1 MINKTHIVLLLFF
14 CISAVFSQRVDPLEI
29 TTINPENSTYDLD
42 QKMSINME
50 DSDIKNVLMLIGE
63 LTGLNIVI
71 SPAVKDTITA
81 SLIDVSVKSALDAIL
96 KPNGYSYFVQEN
108 IIVVKD
114 SQTQMVGELETVVVK
129 LNYINSSDLIG
140 TLGAV
145 MTPRGKVQ
153 PFTPLVSNAST
164 SSASNIIVV
173 SDIQENISAILK
185 IIETLDVPIPNIN
198 IAIRFIETNLDTLR
212 GFGIDWSKTPLSPG
226 EFGASDSSSV
236 LNISFDNVT
245 IATLNPLQLSNAL
258 RIMQARG
265 QSKLLSSPQ
274 VTTLDNH
281 EAETET
287 VTTVYIEGN
296 ISNQSQQYSQGAQNQ
311 NSNMGSFGNV
321 FVNQVQEKDIGI
333 KLKVTPRINND
344 MKITMMV
351 DAQVEALLSAAEID
365 TQKPRSTKRTVKTQV
380 TVEDGNT
387 VIIGG
392 LIAENA
398 LEQKKFVPIL
408 SAIPILGKLFQSTT
422 IEKEQREL
430 LIFITPSIVG

>member
-1 MINKTHIVLLLFF
+1 MKKLLYWFLIFISVLF
-14 CISAVFSQRVDPLEI
+14 AQREEALNV
-29 TTINPENSTYDLD
+29 TTINADNNTYNLD

-129 LNYINSSDLIG
+129 LNFINSSDLIG
-140 TLGAV
+140 TLNAV

-153 PFTPLVSNAST
+153 PFTPLVSKSSNSAS
-164 SSASNIIVV
+164 SNIIVI
-173 SDIQENISAILK
+173 SDIQENIGSILK

-212 GFGIDWSKTPLSPG
+212 GFGVDWSQTPLSPG
-226 EFGASDSSSV
+226 EYGSQDTSSI

-245 IATLNPLQLSNAL
+245 IATLNPLQLTNAL
-258 RIMQARG
+258 RLMQARG

-287 VTTVYIEGN
+287 VTTVFIEGN
-296 ISNQSQQYSQGAQNQ
+296 IASASQQYSQGNQNQ
-311 NSNMGSFGNV
+311 NNTGAFGNV
-321 FVNQVQEKDIGI
+321 LVNQVQEKDIGI
-333 KLKVTPRINND
+333 KLKVTPRINNE

-365 TQKPRSTKRTVKTQV
+365 TQKPRSTKRSVKTQV

-398 LEQKKFVPIL
+398 LESKKFVPII
-408 SAIPILGKLFQSTT
+408 SAIPIIGKLFQSTT

-430 LIFITPSIVG
+430 LIFITPTIVG

>member
-1 MINKTHIVLLLFF
+1 MRNLIIVTFVI
-14 CISAVFSQRVDPLEI
+14 ISTVMGQEKSSMDV
-29 TTINPENSTYDLD
+29 TTINPDNDTYNLD

-50 DSDIKNVLMLIGE
+50 DSDIKNVLMLIGD

-114 SQTQMVGELETVVVK
+114 SQTEMVGELETVVVK

-153 PFTPLVSNAST
+153 PFTPLVSKNSNSAS
-164 SSASNIIVV
+164 SNIIVI
-173 SDIQENISAILK
+173 SDIQENIGSILK

-212 GFGIDWSKTPLSPG
+212 GFGIDWSQTPLLPG
-226 EFGASDSSSV
+226 DYGVSDSSSV
-236 LNISFDNVT
+236 LNISFDKVT
-245 IATLNPLQLSNAL
+245 VATLNPLQLSNAL
-258 RIMQARG
+258 KLMQARG

-287 VTTVYIEGN
+287 VTTVFIEGN
-296 ISNQSQQYSQGAQNQ
+296 ITSQNQQYQQGNQ
-311 NSNMGSFGNV
+311 NNNVGSYGNI

-333 KLKVTPRINND
+333 KLKVTPRINNQ

-365 TQKPRSTKRTVKTQV
+365 TQKPRSTKRSVKTQV
-380 TVEDGNT
+380 TVDDGNT

-398 LEQKKFVPIL
+398 LETKKFVPIL
-408 SAIPILGKLFQSTT
+408 SKIPILGKLFQSTS

-430 LIFITPSIVG
+430 LIFITPTIVG

>member
-1 MINKTHIVLLLFF
+1 M
-14 CISAVFSQRVDPLEI
+14 CIRDR
-29 TTINPENSTYDLD
+29 
-42 QKMSINME
+42 
-50 DSDIKNVLMLIGE
+50 
-63 LTGLNIVI
+63 
-71 SPAVKDTITA
+71 
-81 SLIDVSVKSALDAIL
+81 
-96 KPNGYSYFVQEN
+96 
-108 IIVVKD
+108 
-114 SQTQMVGELETVVVK
+114 
-129 LNYINSSDLIG
+129 IG
-140 TLGAV
+140 TLNAV

-153 PFTPLVSNAST
+153 PFTPLVSKSSNSAS
-164 SSASNIIVV
+164 SNIIVI
-173 SDIQENISAILK
+173 SDIQENIGSILK

-212 GFGIDWSKTPLSPG
+212 GFGVDWSQTPLSPG
-226 EFGASDSSSV
+226 EYGSQDTSSI

-245 IATLNPLQLSNAL
+245 IATLNPLQLTNAL
-258 RIMQARG
+258 RLMQARG

-287 VTTVYIEGN
+287 VTTVFIEGN
-296 ISNQSQQYSQGAQNQ
+296 IASASQQYSQGNQNQ
-311 NSNMGSFGNV
+311 NNTGAFGNV
-321 FVNQVQEKDIGI
+321 LVNQVQEKDIGI
-333 KLKVTPRINND
+333 KLKVTPRINNE

-365 TQKPRSTKRTVKTQV
+365 TQKPRSTKRSVKTQV

-398 LEQKKFVPIL
+398 LESKKFVPII
-408 SAIPILGKLFQSTT
+408 SAIPIIGKLFQSTT

-430 LIFITPSIVG
+430 LIFITPTIVG

>member
-1 MINKTHIVLLLFF
+1 MKNFIYCVLIFF
-14 CISAVFSQRVDPLEI
+14 SFAFSQRENVLDV
-29 TTINPENSTYDLD
+29 TSINADNNTYNLD
-42 QKMSINME
+42 QMMSINME

-71 SPAVKDTITA
+71 SPSVKDTITA

-114 SQTQMVGELETVVVK
+114 SETQMVGELETVVVK
-129 LNYINSSDLIG
+129 LNYINSADLIG

-145 MTPRGKVQ
+145 LTSRGKVQ
-153 PFTPLVSNAST
+153 PFTPLVSKTSNSAS
-164 SSASNIIVV
+164 SNIIVI
-173 SDIQENISAILK
+173 SDIQENIESILK

-212 GFGIDWSKTPLSPG
+212 GFGVDWSQAPISPG
-226 EFGASDSSSV
+226 EYGVQDSANI

-245 IATLNPLQLSNAL
+245 IATLNPLQLTNAL
-258 RIMQARG
+258 KIMQARG

-287 VTTVYIEGN
+287 VTTVFIEGN
-296 ISNQSQQYSQGAQNQ
+296 ISNQNQQYTQGSQNNNNTGAY
-311 NSNMGSFGNV
+311 GNI
-321 FVNQVQEKDIGI
+321 FINQVQEKDIGI
-333 KLKVTPRINND
+333 KLKVTPRINNQQ
-344 MKITMMV
+344 KITMMV

-365 TQKPRSTKRTVKTQV
+365 TQKPRSTKRSVKTQV

-398 LEQKKFVPIL
+398 LESKKFVPII
-408 SAIPILGKLFQSTT
+408 SAIPIIGKLFQSTT

-430 LIFITPSIVG
+430 LIFITPTIVG

>member
-1 MINKTHIVLLLFF
+1 
-14 CISAVFSQRVDPLEI
+14 
-29 TTINPENSTYDLD
+29 
-42 QKMSINME
+42 ME
-50 DSDIKNVLMLIGE
+50 DSDIKNVLMLIGD

-114 SQTQMVGELETVVVK
+114 SQTEMVGELETVVVK

-153 PFTPLVSNAST
+153 PFTPLVSKNSN
-164 SSASNIIVV
+164 SSSSNIIVI
-173 SDIQENISAILK
+173 SDIQENIGSILK

-212 GFGIDWSKTPLSPG
+212 GFGIDWSQTPLLPG
-226 EFGASDSSSV
+226 DYGVSDSSSV
-236 LNISFDNVT
+236 LNISFDKVT
-245 IATLNPLQLSNAL
+245 VATLNPLQLSNAL
-258 RIMQARG
+258 KIMQARG

-287 VTTVYIEGN
+287 VTTVFIEGN
-296 ISNQSQQYSQGAQNQ
+296 VTSQSQQYQQGNQ
-311 NSNMGSFGNV
+311 NNNVGSYGNI

-333 KLKVTPRINND
+333 KLQVTPRINENEI
-344 MKITMMV
+344 ITLLV
-351 DAQVEALLSAAEID
+351 DATVEALLSAAEISTD
-365 TQKPRSTKRTVKTQV
+365 KPRSTKRTVQTQV
-380 TVEDGNT
+380 SVFNGET

-392 LIAENA
+392 LIADNIIRN
-398 LEQKKFVPIL
+398 KKYVPIL
-408 SAIPILGKLFQSTT
+408 SAIPILGYFFKTT
-422 IEKEQREL
+422 SVQKEQREL
-430 LIFITPSIVG
+430 LMFITPTIYD

>member
-1 MINKTHIVLLLFF
+1 MKKLLYWFLIFISVLF
-14 CISAVFSQRVDPLEI
+14 AQREEALNV
-29 TTINPENSTYDLD
+29 TTINADNNTYNLD

-129 LNYINSSDLIG
+129 LNFINSSDLIG
-140 TLGAV
+140 TLNAV

-153 PFTPLVSNAST
+153 PFTPLVSKSSNSAS
-164 SSASNIIVV
+164 SNIIVI
-173 SDIQENISAILK
+173 SDIQENIGSILK

-212 GFGIDWSKTPLSPG
+212 GFGVDWSQTPLSPG
-226 EFGASDSSSV
+226 EYGSQDTSSI

-245 IATLNPLQLSNAL
+245 IATLNPLQLTNAL
-258 RIMQARG
+258 RLMQARG

-287 VTTVYIEGN
+287 VTTVFIEGN
-296 ISNQSQQYSQGAQNQ
+296 IASASQQYSQGNQNQ
-311 NSNMGSFGNV
+311 NNTGAFGNV
-321 FVNQVQEKDIGI
+321 LVNQVQEKDIGI
-333 KLKVTPRINND
+333 KLKVTPRINNE

-365 TQKPRSTKRTVKTQV
+365 TQKPRSTKRSVKTQV

-398 LEQKKFVPIL
+398 LESKKFVPVV
-408 SAIPILGKLFQSTT
+408 SAIPIIGKFFQTTT

-430 LIFITPSIVG
+430 LIFITPTIVG

>member
-1 MINKTHIVLLLFF
+1 MGQEKSSMDV
-14 CISAVFSQRVDPLEI
+14 
-29 TTINPENSTYDLD
+29 TTINPDNDTYNLD

-50 DSDIKNVLMLIGE
+50 DSDIKNVLMLIGD

-114 SQTQMVGELETVVVK
+114 SQTEMVGELETVVVK

-153 PFTPLVSNAST
+153 PFTPLVSKNSNSAS
-164 SSASNIIVV
+164 SNIIVI
-173 SDIQENISAILK
+173 SDIQENIGSILK

-212 GFGIDWSKTPLSPG
+212 GFGIDWSQTPLLPG
-226 EFGASDSSSV
+226 DYGVSDSSSV
-236 LNISFDNVT
+236 LNISFDKVT
-245 IATLNPLQLSNAL
+245 VATLNPLQLSNAL
-258 RIMQARG
+258 KIMQARG

-287 VTTVYIEGN
+287 VTTVFIEGN
-296 ISNQSQQYSQGAQNQ
+296 VTNQNQQYQQGNQ
-311 NSNMGSFGNV
+311 NNNVGSYGNI

-333 KLKVTPRINND
+333 KLKVTPRINNQ

-365 TQKPRSTKRTVKTQV
+365 TQKPRSTKRSVKTQV
-380 TVEDGNT
+380 TVDDGNT

-398 LEQKKFVPIL
+398 LETKKFVPIL
-408 SAIPILGKLFQSTT
+408 SKIPILGKLFQSTS

-430 LIFITPSIVG
+430 LIFITPTIVG

>member
-1 MINKTHIVLLLFF
+1 MKKLFYLFLIFASVL
-14 CISAVFSQRVDPLEI
+14 SAQREEALNV
-29 TTINPENSTYDLD
+29 TTINADNNTYNLD

-129 LNYINSSDLIG
+129 LNFINSSDLIG
-140 TLGAV
+140 TLNAV

-153 PFTPLVSNAST
+153 PFTPLVSKSSNSAS
-164 SSASNIIVV
+164 SNIIVI
-173 SDIQENISAILK
+173 SDIQENIGSILK

-212 GFGIDWSKTPLSPG
+212 GFGVDWSQTPLSPG
-226 EFGASDSSSV
+226 EYGSQDTSSI

-245 IATLNPLQLSNAL
+245 IATLNPLQLTNAL
-258 RIMQARG
+258 RLMQARG

-287 VTTVYIEGN
+287 VTTVFIEGN
-296 ISNQSQQYSQGAQNQ
+296 IASASQQYSQGNQNQ
-311 NSNMGSFGNV
+311 NNTGAFGNV
-321 FVNQVQEKDIGI
+321 LVNQVQEKDIGI
-333 KLKVTPRINND
+333 KLKVTPRINNE

-365 TQKPRSTKRTVKTQV
+365 TQKPRSTKRSVKTQV

-398 LEQKKFVPIL
+398 LESKKFVPII
-408 SAIPILGKLFQSTT
+408 SAIPIIGKLFQSTT

-430 LIFITPSIVG
+430 LIFITPTIVG

>member
-1 MINKTHIVLLLFF
+1 MGQEKSSMDV
-14 CISAVFSQRVDPLEI
+14 
-29 TTINPENSTYDLD
+29 TTINPDNDTYNLD

-50 DSDIKNVLMLIGE
+50 DSDIKNVLMLIGD

-114 SQTQMVGELETVVVK
+114 SQTEMVGELETVVVK

-153 PFTPLVSNAST
+153 PFTPLVSKNSN
-164 SSASNIIVV
+164 SSSSNIIVI
-173 SDIQENISAILK
+173 SDIQENIGSILK

-212 GFGIDWSKTPLSPG
+212 GFGIDWSQTPLLPG
-226 EFGASDSSSV
+226 DYGVSDSSSV
-236 LNISFDNVT
+236 LNISFDKVT
-245 IATLNPLQLSNAL
+245 VATLNPLQLSNAL
-258 RIMQARG
+258 KLMQARG

-287 VTTVYIEGN
+287 VTTVFIEGN
-296 ISNQSQQYSQGAQNQ
+296 VTSQSQQYQQGNQ
-311 NSNMGSFGNV
+311 NNNVGSYGNI

-333 KLKVTPRINND
+333 KLKVTPRINNQ

-365 TQKPRSTKRTVKTQV
+365 TQKPRSTKRSVKTQV
-380 TVEDGNT
+380 TVDDGNT

-398 LEQKKFVPIL
+398 LETKKFVPIL
-408 SAIPILGKLFQSTT
+408 SKIPILGKLFQSTS

-430 LIFITPSIVG
+430 LIFITPTIVG

>member
-1 MINKTHIVLLLFF
+1 MGQRADLL
-14 CISAVFSQRVDPLEI
+14 DI
-29 TTINPENSTYDLD
+29 TTINADNNTYNLD

-50 DSDIKNVLMLIGE
+50 DSDIKNVLMLIGD

-114 SQTQMVGELETVVVK
+114 SKTEMVGELETVVVK
-129 LNYINSSDLIG
+129 LNFINSSDLIN
-140 TLGAV
+140 TLSAV
-145 MTPRGKVQ
+145 LTTRGKVQ
-153 PFTPLVSNAST
+153 PFTPLVSKNST
-164 SSASNIIVV
+164 SASSNIIVI
-173 SDIQENISAILK
+173 SDIQENISSILK

-212 GFGIDWSKTPLSPG
+212 GFGIDWSRTPLNPG
-226 EFGASDSSSV
+226 DFALSDSSSL
-236 LNISFDNVT
+236 LNISFNNAT
-245 IATLNPLQLSNAL
+245 IATLNPLQLASAL
-258 RIMQARG
+258 KIMQAKG

-287 VTTVYIEGN
+287 VTTVFIEGN
-296 ISNQSQQYSQGAQNQ
+296 VSNQNQQYQQGGGQNQ
-311 NSNMGSFGNV
+311 NTSSYGNI
-321 FVNQVQEKDIGI
+321 FLNQVQEKDIGI
-333 KLKVTPRINND
+333 KLKVTPRINNQN
-344 MKITMMV
+344 KITMMV

-365 TQKPRSTKRTVKTQV
+365 TQKPRSTKRSVKTQV

-398 LEQKKFVPIL
+398 LETKKFVPII
-408 SAIPILGKLFQSTT
+408 SQIPIIGRLFQSTS

-430 LIFITPSIVG
+430 LIFITPTIVD

>member
-1 MINKTHIVLLLFF
+1 MKKLFYLSLIFISVLFAQGDEALN
-14 CISAVFSQRVDPLEI
+14 V
-29 TTINPENSTYDLD
+29 TTINADNNTYNLD

-129 LNYINSSDLIG
+129 LNFINSTDLIG
-140 TLGAV
+140 TLNAV

-153 PFTPLVSNAST
+153 PFTPLVSKNSNSAS
-164 SSASNIIVV
+164 SNIIVI
-173 SDIQENISAILK
+173 SDIQENIGSILK

-212 GFGIDWSKTPLSPG
+212 GFGVDWSQTPLSPG
-226 EFGASDSSSV
+226 EYGSQDTTSM

-245 IATLNPLQLSNAL
+245 IATLNPLQLTSAL
-258 RIMQARG
+258 RLMQARG

-287 VTTVYIEGN
+287 VTTVFIEGN
-296 ISNQSQQYSQGAQNQ
+296 IASGSNQYSQGNQNQ
-311 NSNMGSFGNV
+311 NNSGAFGNV
-321 FVNQVQEKDIGI
+321 LVNQVQEKDIGI
-333 KLKVTPRINND
+333 KLKVTPRINNE

-365 TQKPRSTKRTVKTQV
+365 TQKPRSTKRSVKTQV
-380 TVEDGNT
+380 TVADGNT

-398 LEQKKFVPIL
+398 LESKKFVPII
-408 SAIPILGKLFQSTT
+408 SAIPIIGKLFQTTT

-430 LIFITPSIVG
+430 LIFITPTIVG

>member
-1 MINKTHIVLLLFF
+1 MKKLFYLFLIFTSVLF
-14 CISAVFSQRVDPLEI
+14 AQREEALNV
-29 TTINPENSTYDLD
+29 TTINADNNTYNLD

-129 LNYINSSDLIG
+129 LNFINSSDLIG
-140 TLGAV
+140 TLNAV

-153 PFTPLVSNAST
+153 PFTPLVSKSSNSAS
-164 SSASNIIVV
+164 SNIIVI
-173 SDIQENISAILK
+173 SDIQENIGSILK
-185 IIETLDVPIPNIN
+185 IIETLDVPIPNIT

-212 GFGIDWSKTPLSPG
+212 GFGVDWSQTPLSPG
-226 EFGASDSSSV
+226 EYGSQDTSSI

-245 IATLNPLQLSNAL
+245 IATLNPLQLTNAL
-258 RIMQARG
+258 RLMQARG

-287 VTTVYIEGN
+287 VTTVFIEGN
-296 ISNQSQQYSQGAQNQ
+296 IASASQQYSQGNQNQ
-311 NSNMGSFGNV
+311 NNTGAFGNV
-321 FVNQVQEKDIGI
+321 LVNQVQEKDIGI
-333 KLKVTPRINND
+333 KLKVTPRINNE

-365 TQKPRSTKRTVKTQV
+365 TQKPRSTKRSVKTQV

-398 LEQKKFVPIL
+398 LESKKFVPII
-408 SAIPILGKLFQSTT
+408 SAIPIIGKLFQSTT

-430 LIFITPSIVG
+430 LIFITPTIVG

>member
-1 MINKTHIVLLLFF
+1 MMKKLFYWFLIFTSVLF
-14 CISAVFSQRVDPLEI
+14 AQREEALNV
-29 TTINPENSTYDLD
+29 TTINADNNTYNLD

-129 LNYINSSDLIG
+129 LNFINSSDLIG
-140 TLGAV
+140 TLNAV

-153 PFTPLVSNAST
+153 PFTPLVSKSSNSAS
-164 SSASNIIVV
+164 SNIIVI
-173 SDIQENISAILK
+173 SDIQENIGSILK

-212 GFGIDWSKTPLSPG
+212 GFGVDWSQTPLSPG
-226 EFGASDSSSV
+226 EYGSQDTSSI

-245 IATLNPLQLSNAL
+245 IATLNPLQLTNAL
-258 RIMQARG
+258 RLMQARG

-287 VTTVYIEGN
+287 VTTVFIEGN
-296 ISNQSQQYSQGAQNQ
+296 IASASQQYSQGNQNQ
-311 NSNMGSFGNV
+311 NNTGAFGNV
-321 FVNQVQEKDIGI
+321 LVNQVQEKDIGI
-333 KLKVTPRINND
+333 KLKVTPRINNE

-365 TQKPRSTKRTVKTQV
+365 TQKPRSTKRSVKTQV

-398 LEQKKFVPIL
+398 LESKKFVPII
-408 SAIPILGKLFQSTT
+408 SAIPIIGKFFQTTT

-430 LIFITPSIVG
+430 LIFITPTIVG

>member
-1 MINKTHIVLLLFF
+1 MKKLFYLFLIFTSVLF
-14 CISAVFSQRVDPLEI
+14 AQREEALNV
-29 TTINPENSTYDLD
+29 TTINADNNTYNLD

-129 LNYINSSDLIG
+129 LNFINSSDLIG
-140 TLGAV
+140 TLNAV

-153 PFTPLVSNAST
+153 PFTPLVSKSSNSAS
-164 SSASNIIVV
+164 SNIIVI
-173 SDIQENISAILK
+173 SDIQENIGSILK

-212 GFGIDWSKTPLSPG
+212 GFGVDWSQTPLSPG
-226 EFGASDSSSV
+226 EYGSQDTSSI

-245 IATLNPLQLSNAL
+245 IATLNPLQLTNAL
-258 RIMQARG
+258 RLMQARG

-287 VTTVYIEGN
+287 VTTVFIEGN
-296 ISNQSQQYSQGAQNQ
+296 IASASQQYSQGNQNQ
-311 NSNMGSFGNV
+311 NNTGAFGNV
-321 FVNQVQEKDIGI
+321 LVNQVQEKDIGI
-333 KLKVTPRINND
+333 KLKVTPRINNE

-365 TQKPRSTKRTVKTQV
+365 TQKPRSTKRSVKTQV

-398 LEQKKFVPIL
+398 LESKKFVPII
-408 SAIPILGKLFQSTT
+408 SAIPIIGKFFQTTT

-430 LIFITPSIVG
+430 LIFITPTIVG

>member
-1 MINKTHIVLLLFF
+1 MKKLFYFFLIFTSVLF
-14 CISAVFSQRVDPLEI
+14 AQREEALNV
-29 TTINPENSTYDLD
+29 TTINADNNTYNLD

-129 LNYINSSDLIG
+129 LNFINSSDLIG
-140 TLGAV
+140 TLNAV

-153 PFTPLVSNAST
+153 PFTPLVSKSSNSAS
-164 SSASNIIVV
+164 SNIIVI
-173 SDIQENISAILK
+173 SDIQENIGSILK

-212 GFGIDWSKTPLSPG
+212 GFGVDWSQTPLSPG
-226 EFGASDSSSV
+226 EYGSQDTSSI

-245 IATLNPLQLSNAL
+245 IATLNPLQLTNAL
-258 RIMQARG
+258 RLMQARG
-265 QSKLLSSPQ
+265 QSKLLSSHQ

-287 VTTVYIEGN
+287 VTTVFIEGN
-296 ISNQSQQYSQGAQNQ
+296 IASASQQYSQGNQNQ
-311 NSNMGSFGNV
+311 NNTGAFGNV
-321 FVNQVQEKDIGI
+321 LVNQVQEKDIGI
-333 KLKVTPRINND
+333 KLKVTPRINNE

-365 TQKPRSTKRTVKTQV
+365 TQKPRSTKRSVKTQV

-398 LEQKKFVPIL
+398 LESKKFVPII
-408 SAIPILGKLFQSTT
+408 SAIPIIGKLFQSTT

-430 LIFITPSIVG
+430 LIFITPTIVG

>member
-1 MINKTHIVLLLFF
+1 MKKLFYWFLIFTSVLF
-14 CISAVFSQRVDPLEI
+14 AQREEVLNV
-29 TTINPENSTYDLD
+29 TTINADNNTYNLD

-129 LNYINSSDLIG
+129 LNFINSSDLIG
-140 TLGAV
+140 TLNAV

-153 PFTPLVSNAST
+153 PFTPLVSKSSNSAS
-164 SSASNIIVV
+164 SNIIVI
-173 SDIQENISAILK
+173 SDIQENIGSILK

-212 GFGIDWSKTPLSPG
+212 GFGVDWSQTPLSPG
-226 EFGASDSSSV
+226 EYGSQDTSSI

-245 IATLNPLQLSNAL
+245 IATLNPLQLTNAL
-258 RIMQARG
+258 RLMQARG

-287 VTTVYIEGN
+287 VTTVFIEGN
-296 ISNQSQQYSQGAQNQ
+296 IASASQQYSQGNQNQ
-311 NSNMGSFGNV
+311 NNTGAFGNV
-321 FVNQVQEKDIGI
+321 LVNQVQEKDIGI
-333 KLKVTPRINND
+333 KLKVTPRINNE

-365 TQKPRSTKRTVKTQV
+365 TQKPRSTKRSVKTQV
-380 TVEDGNT
+380 TVENGNT

-398 LEQKKFVPIL
+398 LESKKFVPIV
-408 SAIPILGKLFQSTT
+408 SAIPIIGKFFQTTT

-430 LIFITPSIVG
+430 LIFITPTIVG

>member
-1 MINKTHIVLLLFF
+1 MRHFLIIKILFLSS
-14 CISAVFSQRVDPLEI
+14 IMGQRVEPLNV
-29 TTINPENSTYDLD
+29 TTINADNNTYNLD

-50 DSDIKNVLMLIGE
+50 DSDIKNVLMLIGD

-114 SQTQMVGELETVVVK
+114 SKTEMVGELETVVVK
-129 LNYINSSDLIG
+129 LNFINSSDLIN
-140 TLGAV
+140 TLSAV
-145 MTPRGKVQ
+145 LTTRGKVQ
-153 PFTPLVSNAST
+153 PFTPLVSKNST
-164 SSASNIIVV
+164 SASSNIIVI
-173 SDIQENISAILK
+173 SDIQENISSILK

-212 GFGIDWSKTPLSPG
+212 GFGIDWSRTPLTPG
-226 EFGASDSSSV
+226 DFALSDSSSL
-236 LNISFDNVT
+236 LNISFKNAT
-245 IATLNPLQLSNAL
+245 IATLNPLQLANAL
-258 RIMQARG
+258 KIMQAKG

-287 VTTVYIEGN
+287 VTTVFIEGN
-296 ISNQSQQYSQGAQNQ
+296 VSNQNQQYQQGGGQNQ
-311 NSNMGSFGNV
+311 NTSSYGNI
-321 FVNQVQEKDIGI
+321 FLNQVQEKDIGI
-333 KLKVTPRINND
+333 KLKVTPRINNQN
-344 MKITMMV
+344 KITMMV

-365 TQKPRSTKRTVKTQV
+365 TQKPRSTKRSVKTQV

-398 LEQKKFVPIL
+398 LETKKFVPII
-408 SAIPILGKLFQSTT
+408 SQIPIIGRLFQSTL

-430 LIFITPSIVG
+430 LIFITPTIVG

>member
-1 MINKTHIVLLLFF
+1 MRNLIIVTFII
-14 CISAVFSQRVDPLEI
+14 ISTAMGQEKSSMDV
-29 TTINPENSTYDLD
+29 TTINPDNDTYNLD

-50 DSDIKNVLMLIGE
+50 DSDIKNVLMLIGD

-114 SQTQMVGELETVVVK
+114 SQTEMVGELETVVVK

-153 PFTPLVSNAST
+153 PFTPLVSKNSNSAS
-164 SSASNIIVV
+164 SNIIVI
-173 SDIQENISAILK
+173 SDIQENIGSILK

-212 GFGIDWSKTPLSPG
+212 GFGIDWSQTPLLPG
-226 EFGASDSSSV
+226 DYGVSDSSSV
-236 LNISFDNVT
+236 LNISFDKVT
-245 IATLNPLQLSNAL
+245 VATLNPLQLSNAL
-258 RIMQARG
+258 KIMQARG

-287 VTTVYIEGN
+287 VTTVFIEGN
-296 ISNQSQQYSQGAQNQ
+296 VTNQNQQYQQGNQ
-311 NSNMGSFGNV
+311 NSNVGSYGNI

-333 KLKVTPRINND
+333 KLKVTPRINNQ

-365 TQKPRSTKRTVKTQV
+365 TQKPRSTKRSVKTQV
-380 TVEDGNT
+380 TVDDGNT

-398 LEQKKFVPIL
+398 LETKKFVPIL
-408 SAIPILGKLFQSTT
+408 SKIPILGKLFQSTS

-430 LIFITPSIVG
+430 LIFITPTIVG

>member
-1 MINKTHIVLLLFF
+1 MKKLFYLFLIFASVLF
-14 CISAVFSQRVDPLEI
+14 AQREEALNV
-29 TTINPENSTYDLD
+29 TTINADNNTYNLD

-129 LNYINSSDLIG
+129 LNFINSSDLIG
-140 TLGAV
+140 TLNAV

-153 PFTPLVSNAST
+153 PFTPLVSKSSNSAS
-164 SSASNIIVV
+164 SNIIVI
-173 SDIQENISAILK
+173 SDIQENIGSILK

-212 GFGIDWSKTPLSPG
+212 GFGVDWSQTPLSPG
-226 EFGASDSSSV
+226 EYGSQDTSSI

-245 IATLNPLQLSNAL
+245 IATLNPLQLTNAL
-258 RIMQARG
+258 RLMQARG

-287 VTTVYIEGN
+287 VTTVFIEGN
-296 ISNQSQQYSQGAQNQ
+296 IASASQQYSQGNQNQ
-311 NSNMGSFGNV
+311 NNTGAFGNV
-321 FVNQVQEKDIGI
+321 LVNQVQEKDIGI
-333 KLKVTPRINND
+333 KLKVTPRINNE

-365 TQKPRSTKRTVKTQV
+365 TQKPRSTKRSVKTQV

-398 LEQKKFVPIL
+398 LESKKFVPII
-408 SAIPILGKLFQSTT
+408 SAIPIIGKFFQSTT

-430 LIFITPSIVG
+430 LIFITPTIVG

>member
-1 MINKTHIVLLLFF
+1 MGQEKSSMDV
-14 CISAVFSQRVDPLEI
+14 
-29 TTINPENSTYDLD
+29 TTINPDNDTYNLD

-50 DSDIKNVLMLIGE
+50 DSDIKNVLMLIGD

-114 SQTQMVGELETVVVK
+114 SQTEMVGELETVVVK

-153 PFTPLVSNAST
+153 PFTPLVSKNSNSAS
-164 SSASNIIVV
+164 SNIIVI
-173 SDIQENISAILK
+173 SDIQENIGSILK

-212 GFGIDWSKTPLSPG
+212 GFGIDWSQTPLLPG
-226 EFGASDSSSV
+226 DYGISDSSSV
-236 LNISFDNVT
+236 LNISFDKVT
-245 IATLNPLQLSNAL
+245 VATLNPLQLANAL
-258 RIMQARG
+258 KIMQARG

-287 VTTVYIEGN
+287 VTTVFIEGN
-296 ISNQSQQYSQGAQNQ
+296 VTNQNQQYQQGNQ
-311 NSNMGSFGNV
+311 NSNVGSYGNI

-333 KLKVTPRINND
+333 KLKVTPRINNQ

-365 TQKPRSTKRTVKTQV
+365 TQKPRSTKRSVKTQV
-380 TVEDGNT
+380 TVDDGNT

-398 LEQKKFVPIL
+398 LETKKFVPIL
-408 SAIPILGKLFQSTT
+408 SKIPILGKLFQSTS

-430 LIFITPSIVG
+430 LIFITPTIVG

>member
-1 MINKTHIVLLLFF
+1 MRHFLIIKILFF
-14 CISAVFSQRVDPLEI
+14 SSIMGQRVDPLNV
-29 TTINPENSTYDLD
+29 TTINADNNTYNLD

-50 DSDIKNVLMLIGE
+50 DSDIKNVLMLIGD

-114 SQTQMVGELETVVVK
+114 SKTEMVGELETVVVK
-129 LNYINSSDLIG
+129 LNFINSSDLIN

-145 MTPRGKVQ
+145 LTTRGKVQ
-153 PFTPLVSNAST
+153 PFTPLVSKNST
-164 SSASNIIVV
+164 SASSNIIVI
-173 SDIQENISAILK
+173 SDIQENISSVLK

-212 GFGIDWSKTPLSPG
+212 GFGIDWSRTPLTPG
-226 EFGASDSSSV
+226 DFALSDSSSL
-236 LNISFDNVT
+236 LNISFKNAT
-245 IATLNPLQLSNAL
+245 IATLNPLQLANAL
-258 RIMQARG
+258 KIMQAKG

-287 VTTVYIEGN
+287 VTTVFIEGN
-296 ISNQSQQYSQGAQNQ
+296 VSNQNQQYQQGGGQNQ
-311 NSNMGSFGNV
+311 NTSPYGNI

-333 KLKVTPRINND
+333 KLKVTPRINNQ

-365 TQKPRSTKRTVKTQV
+365 TQKPRSTKRSVKTQV

-398 LEQKKFVPIL
+398 LETKKFVPII
-408 SAIPILGKLFQSTT
+408 SQIPIIGRLFQSTS

-430 LIFITPSIVG
+430 LIFITPTIVG

>member
-1 MINKTHIVLLLFF
+1 MIKINKILAVLIVLIAF
-14 CISAVFSQRVDPLEI
+14 CFPQRAEPLDI

-164 SSASNIIVV
+164 SSSSNIIVV
-173 SDIQENISAILK
+173 SDIQENISSILK

-212 GFGIDWSKTPLSPG
+212 GFGLDWSKTPLSPG
-226 EFGASDSSSV
+226 DFGAGDSSSV

-245 IATLNPLQLSNAL
+245 IATLNPIQLANAL

-296 ISNQSQQYSQGAQNQ
+296 ISNQNNQYSQGGAQNQ
-311 NSNMGSFGNV
+311 NASSFGNV

-333 KLKVTPRINND
+333 KLKVTPRINNEMD
-344 MKITMMV
+344 ITMMV

-408 SAIPILGKLFQSTT
+408 SAIPIIGKLFQSTT

>member
-1 MINKTHIVLLLFF
+1 MGQEKSSMDV
-14 CISAVFSQRVDPLEI
+14 
-29 TTINPENSTYDLD
+29 TTINPDNDTYNLD

-50 DSDIKNVLMLIGE
+50 DSDIKNVLMLIGD

-114 SQTQMVGELETVVVK
+114 SQTEMVGELETVVVK

-153 PFTPLVSNAST
+153 PFTPLVSKNSNSAS
-164 SSASNIIVV
+164 SNIIVI
-173 SDIQENISAILK
+173 SDIQENIGSILK

-212 GFGIDWSKTPLSPG
+212 GFGIDWSQTPLLPG
-226 EFGASDSSSV
+226 DYGVSDSNSV
-236 LNISFDNVT
+236 LNISFDKVT
-245 IATLNPLQLSNAL
+245 VATLNPLQLSNAL
-258 RIMQARG
+258 KLMQARG

-287 VTTVYIEGN
+287 VTTVFIEGN
-296 ISNQSQQYSQGAQNQ
+296 VTSQNQQYQQGNQ
-311 NSNMGSFGNV
+311 NNNVGSYGNI

-333 KLKVTPRINND
+333 KLKVTPRINNQ

-365 TQKPRSTKRTVKTQV
+365 TQKPRSTKRSVKTQV
-380 TVEDGNT
+380 TVDDGNT

-398 LEQKKFVPIL
+398 LETKKFVPIL
-408 SAIPILGKLFQSTT
+408 SKIPILGKLFQSTS

-430 LIFITPSIVG
+430 LIFITPTIVG

>member
-1 MINKTHIVLLLFF
+1 MRNLIIVTFII
-14 CISAVFSQRVDPLEI
+14 ISTAMGQEKSSMDV
-29 TTINPENSTYDLD
+29 TTINTDNDTYNLD

-50 DSDIKNVLMLIGE
+50 DSDIKNVLMLIGD

-114 SQTQMVGELETVVVK
+114 SQTEMVGELETVVVK

-145 MTPRGKVQ
+145 LTPRGKVQ
-153 PFTPLVSNAST
+153 PFTPLVSKNSNSAS
-164 SSASNIIVV
+164 SNIIVI
-173 SDIQENISAILK
+173 SDIQENIGSILK

-212 GFGIDWSKTPLSPG
+212 GFGIDWSQTPLLPG
-226 EFGASDSSSV
+226 DYGVSDSSSV
-236 LNISFDNVT
+236 LNISFDKVT
-245 IATLNPLQLSNAL
+245 IATLNPLQLANAL
-258 RIMQARG
+258 KLMQARG

-287 VTTVYIEGN
+287 VTTVFIEGN
-296 ISNQSQQYSQGAQNQ
+296 ITSQNQQYQQGNQ
-311 NSNMGSFGNV
+311 NNNVGPYGNI

-333 KLKVTPRINND
+333 KLKVTPRINNQ

-365 TQKPRSTKRTVKTQV
+365 TQKPRSTKRSVKTQV
-380 TVEDGNT
+380 TVDDGNT

-392 LIAENA
+392 LIAENS
-398 LEQKKFVPIL
+398 LETKKFVPIL
-408 SAIPILGKLFQSTT
+408 SKIPILGKLFQSTS

-430 LIFITPSIVG
+430 LIFITPTIVG